1 MSRCVQDIIN
11 EMEAFAPS
19 KLKEDFDNVGLMVG
33 DKNREVKK
41 VLLALDCTKEVIDE
55 AIENK
60 CEMIITHHPLIF
72 RKPNRIVKG
81 DLLGDKIIKLI
92 ENKISVYSSHTNLD
106 AIKDGINDKVVNILG
121 FKKSKIIDKSI
132 LEDSGIGRIV
142 YLEEPIKTKDLINN
156 IKEKLNIDMLTG
168 HISNEYVSNIAIING
183 SGSSY
188 FNKAY
193 EMGADCIITGDTSYH
208 FVSDYKELGV
218 TILDAGHFG
227 TEWLAFLSA
236 MENIKEN
243 IKDVEF
249 VKSIKTSN
257 PLNFFI

>member
-33 DKNREVKK
+33 DMNREVKK

-257 PLNFFI
+257 PYSFF

>member
-1 MSRCVQDIIN
+1 MSICVQDIIN

-33 DKNREVKK
+33 DRNREVKK

-60 CEMIITHHPLIF
+60 CQMIITHHPLIF
-72 RKPNRIVKG
+72 KKPNRIVKG

-106 AIKDGINDKVVNILG
+106 LVKGGINDKVVDILG
-121 FKKSKIIDKSI
+121 FKSSKVIDKSI
-132 LEDSGIGRIV
+132 LEGSGIGRMI
-142 YLEEPIKTKDLINN
+142 YLKDPISSKELIKR
-156 IKEKLNIDMLTG
+156 IKENFNIENLTG
-168 HISNEYVSNIAIING
+168 HIANDYIYNIGIING
-183 SGSSY
+183 SGTSY

-218 TILDAGHFG
+218 TIIDAGHFG
-227 TEWLAFLSA
+227 TEWLAFLSVI
-236 MENIKEN
+236 EDIKQN
-243 IKDVEF
+243 LTDVELI
-249 VKSIKTSN
+249 KSIKTSN
-257 PLNFFI
+257 PYSFL

>member
-33 DKNREVKK
+33 DSNREVKK

-168 HISNEYVSNIAIING
+168 NISSEYVSNIAIING

-243 IKDVEF
+243 IKDVKF

-257 PLNFFI
+257 PYSFF

>member
-33 DKNREVKK
+33 DRNREVKK

-257 PLNFFI
+257 PYGFF